1 MRNSPASVSAFLSM
15 SYMRVDYCRSSSVV
29 LQKNRTPPNQH
40 TVKGRVHSRQ
50 ARNYRPTTSLP
61 ARAWMMQCWRNY
73 ARHSCRWMKGI
84 RHMRP
89 SSRPS
94 KKNDAFAP
102 TSDAEY
108 DIVRELIK
116 PFDNKP

>member
-1 MRNSPASVSAFLSM
+1 
-15 SYMRVDYCRSSSVV
+15 
-29 LQKNRTPPNQH
+29 
-40 TVKGRVHSRQ
+40 
-50 ARNYRPTTSLP
+50 
-61 ARAWMMQCWRNY
+61 
-73 ARHSCRWMKGI
+73 MKGI